1 MDILYTKLTG
11 MSSPISWGW
20 SRTYTTDDADA
31 GDENV
36 PVGSILGPRDHPI

>member
-1 MDILYTKLTG
+1 MLYTKLTG
-11 MSSPISWGW
+11 MSSRTSWWW

-36 PVGSILGPRDHPI
+36 SVGSIPSPRNHPI